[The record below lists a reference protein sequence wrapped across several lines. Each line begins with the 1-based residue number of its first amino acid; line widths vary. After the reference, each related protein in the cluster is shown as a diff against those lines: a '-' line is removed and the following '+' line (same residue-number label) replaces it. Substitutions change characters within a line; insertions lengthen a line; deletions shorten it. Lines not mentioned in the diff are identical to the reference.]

1 MDLQDGYAISV
12 EDQIVGI
19 SVDQVFR

>member
-1 MDLQDGYAISV
+1 LDLQDGYAISV

-19 SVDQVFR
+19 SVDQVF